1 MESFVVTR
9 KDEGAVS
16 VLYPG
21 GKMDH
26 HTAPAFE
33 SALRAL
39 GEEKRYK
46 IIINLK
52 DLQYISSAGLNVLM
66 KFIDD
71 IRRHGGDIKIT
82 NTAPGVFRV
91 FDLVGYTHLYEF
103 YEHPEEALKAFESS
117 TEDHSCHI
125 EQ

>member
-1 MESFVVTR
+1 MESFAVTR

-26 HTAPAFE
+26 HTAPVFE

-39 GEEKRYK
+39 SEEKRYK
-46 IIINLK
+46 IIINLQ

-71 IRRHGGDIKIT
+71 IRRNGGDIKIT
-82 NTAPGVFRV
+82 NASTGVYRV

-103 YEHPEEALKAFESS
+103 YDHLEAALKAFESS
-117 TEDHSCHI
+117 IEDHSCHI
-125 EQ
+125 KK

>member
-1 MESFVVTR
+1 MESFAVTR
-9 KDEGAVS
+9 KDQEAIS
-16 VLYPG
+16 ILYPG

-33 SALRAL
+33 SALQAL
-39 GEEKRYK
+39 SEEKRYN
-46 IIINLK
+46 IIINLQ

-71 IRRHGGDIKIT
+71 IRGHGGDIKIT
-82 NTAPGVFRV
+82 DASPGVYRV

-103 YEHPEEALKAFESS
+103 YEHLEEALKAFGSS
-117 TEDHSCHI
+117 IEDHSCQI
-125 EQ
+125 KQ